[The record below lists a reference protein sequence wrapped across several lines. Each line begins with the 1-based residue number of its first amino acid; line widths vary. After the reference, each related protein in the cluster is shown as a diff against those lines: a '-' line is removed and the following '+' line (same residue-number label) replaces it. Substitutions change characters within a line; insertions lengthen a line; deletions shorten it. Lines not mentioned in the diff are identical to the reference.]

1 MSSRQYQLTR
11 ISDDTKEIAPYFDED
26 FAASIQRLLEN
37 PQLPDI
43 VKPTFPK
50 LDWDAFVHFVSNI
63 PNVDEYQAQVTFV
76 AVKSL
81 VKHSIREFT
90 SSGWNLLENDKTYLF
105 FSNHRDIICDPS
117 LICWAGR
124 VQGRRTP
131 QICLGDNL
139 LINPLITDLIKGN
152 KGVTVKRK
160 LTQRELLRWSKVLS
174 TYLRRVVVEGVDSVW
189 LAQREGRSKDGFDKT
204 NTGVLK
210 MLALSDR
217 HEIHQSLRN
226 LRIVPTTI
234 SYEFDPT
241 DVWKALEL
249 YVTEKTG
256 SYEKAPGEDL
266 RSMALGIRGPKG
278 RVHIHLG
285 GELPASVY
293 EGMKDVPRPNAI
305 DLLAE
310 AIDTS
315 IALNY
320 RLWPS
325 NWIAHD
331 LVHGSRTGENHY
343 TAAEKNE
350 FQARLE
356 QQLTILPK
364 GDWDRDRVKQ
374 ITVQTYANPVEN
386 FLAHTSIKR

>member
-1 MSSRQYQLTR
+1 MSSRQYQLTQ
-11 ISDDTKEIAPYFDED
+11 ISDDTREIAPYFDDD
-26 FAASIQRLLEN
+26 FAASIQRLVKS
-37 PQLPDI
+37 PTLPDL
-43 VKPTFPK
+43 VKPNFPK
-50 LDWDAFVHFVSNI
+50 LEWNAFVDYISQI
-63 PNVDEYQAQVTFV
+63 RSVDEYQGSVTFV

-90 SSGWNLLENDKTYLF
+90 SSGWNLIDNDRTYLF

-174 TYLRRVVVEGVDSVW
+174 NYLRRAVEDGVDSVW
-189 LAQREGRSKDGFDKT
+189 LAQREGRSKDGFDIT
-204 NTGVLK
+204 HQGVLK

-217 HEIHQSLRN
+217 HDLHLSFRN
-226 LRIVPTTI
+226 LRIVPTAI
-234 SYEFDPT
+234 SYEFDPN

-249 YVTEKTG
+249 YKTEKTG

-266 RSMALGIRGPKG
+266 LSMGRGIRGPKG
-278 RVHIHLG
+278 RVHIHIG
-285 GELPASVY
+285 GELPSTVY
-293 EGMKDVPRPNAI
+293 ESMKDIPRPKAI
-305 DLLAE
+305 EQLAE
-310 AIDTS
+310 AIDAS

-331 LVHGSRTGENHY
+331 LVHRSRTGENHY

-356 QQLTILPK
+356 QQLALLPK
-364 GDWDRDRVKQ
+364 GDWDRERVKQ
-374 ITVQTYANPVEN
+374 LTVTAYANTVEN
-386 FLAHTSIKR
+386 FLSHKDR